1 MLEPGI
7 RILKENTM
15 KPMKKMLATKICR
28 DAADLLESLQFTKIE
43 RRSLSTGGAWVT
55 GTIDCYRF
63 EALVFPEHAT
73 IAGFELGESRISKL
87 WIEQTSDPRMVACF
101 DRGWDLLPANQ
112 RVGQVVNL
120 LSAGLAETV
129 FGK

>member
-1 MLEPGI
+1 MMTH
-7 RILKENTM
+7 KF
-15 KPMKKMLATKICR
+15 KATKRYR
-28 DAADLLESLQFTKIE
+28 DAAEMLESLQFTKIE

-55 GTIDCYRF
+55 GTIADYRF

-73 IAGFELGESRISKL
+73 SAGFELGESRISKL
-87 WIEQTSDPRMVACF
+87 WIEQVSDRRMVACF
-101 DRGWDLLPANQ
+101 DRGWDMLPAHP

-120 LSAGLAETV
+120 LSAGLTETI